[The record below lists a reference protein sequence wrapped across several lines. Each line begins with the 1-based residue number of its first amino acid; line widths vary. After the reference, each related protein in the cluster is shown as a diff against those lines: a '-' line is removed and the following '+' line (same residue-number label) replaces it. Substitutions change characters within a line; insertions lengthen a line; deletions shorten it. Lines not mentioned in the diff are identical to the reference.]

1 MGDYILRDERV
12 RWMRQRV
19 TLALEMAVESFDDYF
34 INSAEHAK
42 TLEGYLQ
49 DPKYTAG
56 TSLFFSCNKWAEEIE
71 VEEEVEVD
79 VEEPEVNED
88 GTLPT
93 STGDETGTIKDE
105 NAVPSE
111 ETKTATPTATEE
123 GGEKVAEDP
132 AAAVVVPP
140 AATDVPVE
148 EGAVP
153 PMVAGDAVGE
163 EKTSTPPAESDATAT
178 VPVVVA
184 EGGEGDADSVGGG
197 STGGIPIA
205 APKKKIILVKRT
217 EIVDRSVMFMGLEEL
232 SPETTDRP
240 TVYFIKSVDGEV
252 PKVSDAD
259 RAHGTLN
266 KHFEFGYLSGDIFF
280 GIANLM
286 HQVYAP
292 VVARGTIAEESSVV
306 SLSSQKGQQGHGE
319 SSGAVDETLRHELSS
334 SLNKFE
340 QQLRHVVQTSKG
352 DVRLTLPAISMT
364 TPEAAADD
372 PIIQEEIERALE
384 DWTTVISAANE
395 AEHQK
400 VNRVKGTPLQ
410 EIDFWRER
418 AASLSALYE
427 QIMTPKV
434 QQMLQ
439 VMKITDSSQL
449 GSFNFHFGELSK
461 IFLEAK
467 DNVKFLITVERHF
480 RHMTEGTNTPINLPL
495 VIPLVTPHRYYS
507 PLINLYSPSLTF
519 FTNDPII
526 RLISNHSRVHAEY
539 DEWIT
544 YDLGHFS
551 SLQL

>member
-1 MGDYILRDERV
+1 
-12 RWMRQRV
+12 
-19 TLALEMAVESFDDYF
+19 
-34 INSAEHAK
+34 
-42 TLEGYLQ
+42 
-49 DPKYTAG
+49 
-56 TSLFFSCNKWAEEIE
+56 
-71 VEEEVEVD
+71 
-79 VEEPEVNED
+79 
-88 GTLPT
+88 
-93 STGDETGTIKDE
+93 
-105 NAVPSE
+105 
-111 ETKTATPTATEE
+111 
-123 GGEKVAEDP
+123 
-132 AAAVVVPP
+132 
-140 AATDVPVE
+140 
-148 EGAVP
+148 
-153 PMVAGDAVGE
+153 
-163 EKTSTPPAESDATAT
+163 
-178 VPVVVA
+178 
-184 EGGEGDADSVGGG
+184 
-197 STGGIPIA
+197 
-205 APKKKIILVKRT
+205 
-217 EIVDRSVMFMGLEEL
+217 MFMGLEEL

-292 VVARGTIAEESSVV
+292 VVARGTIAEESSVASV
-306 SLSSQKGQQGHGE
+306 GSQGGQQGHGE
-319 SSGAVDETLRHELSS
+319 GSGAVDETLRHELSS

-352 DVRLTLPAISMT
+352 DVRLTLPAITMT
-364 TPEAAADD
+364 TPEAAAND

-480 RHMTEGTNTPINLPL
+480 RHMTEGTTAPINLL
-495 VIPLVTPHRYYS
+495 CLHS
-507 PLINLYSPSLTF
+507 LLLI
-519 FTNDPII
+519 
-526 RLISNHSRVHAEY
+526 
-539 DEWIT
+539 
-544 YDLGHFS
+544 
-551 SLQL
+551 

>member
-88 GTLPT
+88 GTIPT
-93 STGDETGTIKDE
+93 STGDESGTVGAIKDD

-111 ETKTATPTATEE
+111 ETKSATPTATEE
-123 GGEKVAEDP
+123 GGEKVAEDA
-132 AAAVVVPP
+132 AAAVVAPPAVTDAPVEDGSVPP
-140 AATDVPVE
+140 ATAAD
-148 EGAVP
+148 
-153 PMVAGDAVGE
+153 GE
-163 EKTSTPPAESDATAT
+163 EKTSTPTVEGDATAA
-178 VPVVVA
+178 VPAVVA
-184 EGGEGDADSVGGG
+184 EGEGDADSVGGG
-197 STGGIPIA
+197 STGIPVA

-217 EIVDRSVMFMGLEEL
+217 EVVDRSVMFMGLEEL

-292 VVARGTIAEESSVV
+292 VVARGTTAEESSVASV
-306 SLSSQKGQQGHGE
+306 GSQGGQQGHGE
-319 SSGAVDETLRHELSS
+319 GSGAVDETLRHELSS

-352 DVRLTLPAISMT
+352 DVRLTLPAITMT
-364 TPEAAADD
+364 TPEAAAND

-480 RHMTEGTNTPINLPL
+480 RHMTEGTTAPINLL
-495 VIPLVTPHRYYS
+495 CLHS
-507 PLINLYSPSLTF
+507 LLLI
-519 FTNDPII
+519 
-526 RLISNHSRVHAEY
+526 
-539 DEWIT
+539 
-544 YDLGHFS
+544 
-551 SLQL
+551 